1 MSGSDDEEEDG
12 DNGDVQYDSDSEGDD
27 GYDGYDSDGLP
38 LPKTGKSGKASTAS
52 SMFIGSL
59 NEDHSQKKNKK
70 EQGRKRDKNDW
81 VDDKFDEIYGKVKKN
96 RAGQRERRMYEL
108 SCPNG

>member
-1 MSGSDDEEEDG
+1 MGDSDDDEEEEG
-12 DNGDVQYDSDSEGDD
+12 DMSDVQYHSDSEGDN
-27 GYDGYDSDGLP
+27 GYDSDGLP

-59 NEDHSQKKNKK
+59 NESQSSKKNKK

-81 VDDKFDEIYGKVKKN
+81 VDDKFDEIYGKAKKN
-96 RAGQRERRMYEL
+96 RPGQRERRM
-108 SCPNG
+108 